1 MNKKILKSSFGAGI
15 TIFAVAAVIALPVR
29 TLQFFTVLESGT
41 GFFSET
47 DWSVYLLYAVLAAAV
62 LSIMLF
68 GFIRRKKLAYSHETA
83 KRPGFGILSLTAA
96 AGSLMN
102 AAQGMLSLAG
112 TQQII
117 ASDGKLDPTIF
128 ILMSQSFFAA
138 LSAIYF
144 LALGI
149 SCISG
154 KGSAEKLRML
164 SLSPV
169 IWSIFRLVYRFTHTI
184 SYIRVSDLMLEMLML
199 AFFILFY
206 MAFAQCNSQVN
217 GKGTEW
223 KLSAY
228 GLSAALLA
236 LVCFVPRFIVTLTGN
251 THLLNTYGAVEYC
264 DFAAA
269 LFAISAVVTRITDN
283 APEAENA
290 DDTASNISS
299 EE

>member
-1 MNKKILKSSFGAGI
+1 MNKKILKSGFGAGI
-15 TIFAVAAVIALPVR
+15 VVFVAAAVIALPVR

-41 GFFSET
+41 GFFSKI
-47 DWSVYLLYAVLAAAV
+47 DWSVYLLYAVLGAAIFSA
-62 LSIMLF
+62 LIF
-68 GFIRRKKLAYSHETA
+68 GFIRKKKLGYSQEA
-83 KRPGFGILSLTAA
+83 IKRPGLGILSLTAA

-102 AAQGMLSLAG
+102 SAQGLLSLTG
-112 TQQII
+112 TQQIT
-117 ASDGKLDPTIF
+117 AADGRLDPTIL
-128 ILMSQSFFAA
+128 ILAAQSFFAA

-144 LALGI
+144 IALGI

-154 KGSAEKLRML
+154 KSSAAKLRML

-169 IWSIFRLVYRFTHTI
+169 IWSIFRLIYRFTHTI

-217 GKGTEW
+217 SKGTEW
-223 KLSAY
+223 KIGAY
-228 GLSAALLA
+228 GLPAALLA
-236 LVCFVPRFIVTLTGN
+236 LVCFIPRFIATLTGN
-251 THLLNTYGAVEYC
+251 AHLLGTYGAVEYC

-269 LFAISAVVTRITDN
+269 LFAISAVATRITDK
-283 APEAENA
+283 APETENA
-290 DDTASNISS
+290 ST